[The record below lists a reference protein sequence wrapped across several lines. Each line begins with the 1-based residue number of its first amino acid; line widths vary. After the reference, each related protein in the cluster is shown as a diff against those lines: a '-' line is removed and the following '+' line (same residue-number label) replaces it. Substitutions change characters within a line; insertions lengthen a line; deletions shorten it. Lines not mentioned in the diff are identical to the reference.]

1 MGKNDIIQKITK
13 SKDAL
18 TEEDSSSVNVT
29 KELEPSNS
37 NQNLKKVDKNTKLDN
52 KTQTMSNNTEEV
64 VRIKQPAIILNLKNL
79 KQYFDLSLN
88 IYETKDFITKNK
100 VIPFKL
106 CNIHDFGPI
115 GLEDNVNLTNAQFCP
130 EYNQNLTAD

>member
-52 KTQTMSNNTEEV
+52 KTQTMSNNTEKV

-100 VIPFKL
+100 VIPFRL
-106 CNIHDFGPI
+106 CNIHDFGPFS
-115 GLEDNVNLTNAQFCP
+115 LEDSVNLTNAQFCP
-130 EYNQNLTAD
+130 EYNKSLTAD